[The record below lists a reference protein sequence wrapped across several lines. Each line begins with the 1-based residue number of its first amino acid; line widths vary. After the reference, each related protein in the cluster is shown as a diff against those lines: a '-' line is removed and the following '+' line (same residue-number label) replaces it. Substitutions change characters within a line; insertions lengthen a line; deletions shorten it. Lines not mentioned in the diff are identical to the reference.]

1 MSKNNKFTGESNA
14 KNRRL
19 EQSEQH
25 TYSASQFT
33 ADLTMQEVDQF
44 RNHLSSITSKGRGV
58 EFQSLCAWSCLQ
70 SETRFCATDTE
81 KVELVN
87 PEAVGL

>member
-1 MSKNNKFTGESNA
+1 MSKTNKFTGESNA

-44 RNHLSSITSKGRGV
+44 RNYLSSMTSKGRGV
-58 EFQSLCAWSCLQ
+58 EFQSLRAGKRPGRVS
-70 SETRFCATDTE
+70 S
-81 KVELVN
+81 VEHGSASLT
-87 PEAVGL
+87 PRQ